1 MQELVNV
8 LVAEVFVHDT
18 MDEHEVLDDGVS
30 HRQRRFYFLTPAL
43 AVGHL
48 EGKLALPIHTVGTG
62 LAVFM
67 QDREGVIL
75 PIETCQRVEG
85 ILRLVEVLVP
95 EREQVGPVNAELV
108 RLVLRG
114 HCARSVV

>member
-8 LVAEVFVHDT
+8 LVAEVFVHDA

-30 HRQRRFYFLTPAL
+30 HGQRRFYLLTPAL

-48 EGKLALPIHTVGTG
+48 EGKLALSIHAVGAG
-62 LAVFM
+62 LAVLM

-75 PIETCQRVEG
+75 PIETCKSMIFMFSFIEIFVA
-85 ILRLVEVLVP
+85 VK
-95 EREQVGPVNAELV
+95 
-108 RLVLRG
+108 
-114 HCARSVV
+114 